1 MNKIYMLDTNICSF
15 IMREQSEVVLKRLEP
30 AVLRDQRIVVSVITY
45 PRCALAPQVRRP
57 PHPASSWLTRSVCR
71 SDLGLRS
78 GRCDHGD

>member
-1 MNKIYMLDTNICSF
+1 MLDTNICSF

-45 PRCALAPQVRRP
+45 SEMRFGATGPKAS
-57 PHPASSWLTRSVCR
+57 HPASSWLTRSVCR